1 MYDKPLYIV
10 KGSYRIG
17 GDFSYYTTEEEY
29 KRLKSV
35 GTERLMGRDFLT
47 FGTTWNENY
56 RDRHGEVTISTRG
69 LCRLQLECNPDAK
82 RKEERENA
90 RNK

>member
-1 MYDKPLYIV
+1 MYDKPVYIV
-10 KGSYRIG
+10 RGSYRIG

-29 KRLKSV
+29 KRLRAV
-35 GTERLMGRDFLT
+35 GTEHLMGRDFLT
-47 FGTTWNENY
+47 ITTAWNEFY

-69 LCRLQLECNPDAK
+69 LCRLQLECNPDAR
-82 RKEERENA
+82 RKEGRENA